1 MADEIEEVLPAD
13 EGPEVV
19 APAPTPAPAP
29 APESEPKKQEERTDW
44 RILELGQTRRQLEE
58 ERVVRERL
66 EAENRRLTELAQA
79 TMRREGQPAEP
90 PTPRYPQPE
99 PNDVDF
105 ERRIEQKVGERI
117 LNDRAA
123 QLDAALQQNFAEDY
137 STIIDNFRNIQNSM
151 RLMFEDIV
159 ATGEGAYVAATIG
172 KDPNRIQKLR
182 DMPEAQRRMALLKVA
197 LEKPNPTDEVPAK
210 PDTARPSAA
219 PPPPAPAPTGGAPPV
234 ANSSN
239 LYDERYNF
247 VNYYNGD
254 IAREIEADARWNAE
268 RKRQKMNSVG
278 RMWSPPQNR

>member
-19 APAPTPAPAP
+19 APPP
-29 APESEPKKQEERTDW
+29 APEPEPEPKKQEERTDW

-79 TMRREGQPAEP
+79 TMRREGQAAEP
-90 PTPRYPQPE
+90 PTPRLPHPE
-99 PNDVDF
+99 PIDTDV
-105 ERRIEQKVGERI
+105 ERRIQQQVTER
-117 LNDRAA
+117 LTNQQAA
-123 QLDAALQQNFAEDY
+123 QLDADLRRDFAEDY
-137 STIIDNFRNIQNSM
+137 KTILENFGNVGNSM
-151 RLMFEDIV
+151 SVMFQDII
-159 ATGEGAYVAATIG
+159 ATGEGPYVTSVIG
-172 KDPNRIQKLR
+172 RDPYRLQQLR
-182 DMPEAQRRMALLKVA
+182 DMPQPQRLAALVRIGM
-197 LEKPNPTDEVPAK
+197 EKPVATPETPKVE
-210 PDTARPSAA
+210 TTRPSAA

-247 VNYYNGD
+247 NNYYNGD